1 MNRIV
6 AAIFHAPMGTTEAE
20 RFVEV
25 GRLASTEDLIRI
37 LRPSVDEILVVTRD
51 GDDAEP
57 SRPLDVHVVH
67 PNLDRPFHL
76 GDTLKQLVR
85 EYDIDALLYFGSG
98 SGGLLSSDS
107 LDTLIAFA
115 EREDP
120 GALFN
125 NFYSCD
131 FAVFASAS
139 SLLTATLPASDN
151 GLGFALSDAGI
162 RCFPLLRSVETEFD
176 IDTPTDLILLRASG
190 RGGANVRRFL
200 ETSAFEHPTLS
211 AVCEHLADRS
221 SFVHLSGRINPT
233 TWGAFERQVACRT
246 VGVVE
251 GRGMRAYDDSHPLL
265 LQRILREDGPADFF
279 ERLAEITDA
288 AVIDTR
294 PLLAV
299 DGRVPPTSD
308 RFASDLFR
316 VEEVDDPRWRA
327 FTQAAA
333 DAPIPVL
340 LGGHS
345 LVSGGLYLLAE
356 ASWKGRG
363 LIRRLHPEPFTGRND
378 RT

>member
-1 MNRIV
+1 MTRIV
-6 AAIFHAPMGTTEAE
+6 ATIFHPPMGTTEPE
-20 RFVEV
+20 RFVEA
-25 GRLASTEDLIRI
+25 GRLASTEDLIRT
-37 LRPSVDEILVVTRD
+37 LRPRVDEILVVTRD
-51 GDDAEP
+51 GTEP
-57 SRPLDVHVVH
+57 SRSLDVHLIH
-67 PNLDRPFHL
+67 PALDRPFHL
-76 GDTLKQLVR
+76 GDTLQRLVR
-85 EYDIDALLYFGSG
+85 EFDIEALLYFGSG

-107 LDTLIAFA
+107 IDTLIAFA
-115 EREDP
+115 ERGEP

-131 FAVFASAS
+131 FAVFASAL

-151 GLGFALSDAGI
+151 GLGFAMSDAGI

-176 IDTPTDLILLRASG
+176 IDTPTDLILLRAST
-190 RGGANVRRFL
+190 RGGASVRRFL
-200 ETSAFEHPTLS
+200 EISAFEHPTLP
-211 AVCEHLADRS
+211 AVCDRLADRS

-233 TWGAFERQVACRT
+233 TWGSFERHVACRT
-246 VGVVE
+246 AGVVE
-251 GRGMRAYDDSHPLL
+251 GRGMRAYGNSHPLL
-265 LQRILREDGPADFF
+265 LQRILREDGPNGFF

-294 PLLAV
+294 PLLAI
-299 DGRVPPTSD
+299 DGRLPPASD
-308 RFASDLFR
+308 RFASDLFL
-316 VEEVDDPRWRA
+316 VGEIDDPRWRT

-333 DAPIPVL
+333 DASIPVL

-345 LVSGGLYLLAE
+345 LVSGGLYLLAD

>member
-1 MNRIV
+1 MNRIA
-6 AAIFHAPMGTTEAE
+6 AAIFHAPLGTTEAE

-51 GDDAEP
+51 GDAAEP
-57 SRPLDVHVVH
+57 SRPLDVHLVH
-67 PNLDRPFHL
+67 PDLGRPFHL

-85 EYDIDALLYFGSG
+85 EYDVDALLYFGSG

-190 RGGANVRRFL
+190 RGGASVRRFL

-211 AVCEHLADRS
+211 AVCKRLADRS

-233 TWGAFERQVACRT
+233 TWGTFERQVACRT
-246 VGVVE
+246 AGVVE
-251 GRGMRAYDDSHPLL
+251 GRGMRAYGNSHPLL
-265 LQRILREDGPADFF
+265 LQRILREDGPAAFF

-294 PLLAV
+294 PLLAI

-316 VEEVDDPRWRA
+316 VEEVNDPRWRA
-327 FTQAAA
+327 FTQAAV

-356 ASWKGRG
+356 ASWKGRA
-363 LIRRLHPEPFTGRND
+363 LIRRLHPEPFTGGND
-378 RT
+378 QT

>member
-20 RFVEV
+20 QFVEA

-37 LRPSVDEILVVTRD
+37 LRPSVDEILVVTHN
-51 GDDAEP
+51 GDAAEP
-57 SRPLDVHVVH
+57 SRPLDVRLVH
-67 PNLDRPFHL
+67 PDLDRPFHL

-115 EREDP
+115 EREEP

-131 FAVFASAS
+131 FAVFASALP
-139 SLLTATLPASDN
+139 LLTATLPASDN

-190 RGGANVRRFL
+190 RGAASLRRFL
-200 ETSAFEHPTLS
+200 ETSAFEPPTLS
-211 AVCEHLADRS
+211 AVCERLADRS

-233 TWGAFERQVACRT
+233 TWGVFERQVACRT
-246 VGVVE
+246 AGVVE
-251 GRGMRAYDDSHPLL
+251 GRGMRAYGDSHPLL
-265 LQRILREDGPADFF
+265 LQRILREDGPAAFF
-279 ERLAEITDA
+279 DRLAEITDA

-299 DGRVPPTSD
+299 DGRLPPAAD
-308 RFASDLFR
+308 RFASDLFL
-316 VEEVDDPRWRA
+316 VGEIGDPRWRA
-327 FTQAAA
+327 FTQAAV

-356 ASWKGRG
+356 ASWKGRD

>member
-20 RFVEV
+20 RFVEA

-51 GDDAEP
+51 GSDVEP
-57 SRPLDVHVVH
+57 SRPLDVHLVH
-67 PNLDRPFHL
+67 PDLDRPFHL

-98 SGGLLSSDS
+98 SGGLLGSDS

-151 GLGFALSDAGI
+151 SLGFALSDAGI

-176 IDTPTDLILLRASG
+176 IDTPTDLILLRVSG
-190 RGGANVRRFL
+190 RGGASVQRFL
-200 ETSAFEHPTLS
+200 ATSAFEHPTLS
-211 AVCEHLADRS
+211 AVCERLADRS

-233 TWGAFERQVACRT
+233 TWGTFERQVACRT
-246 VGVVE
+246 AGVVE
-251 GRGMRAYDDSHPLL
+251 GRGMRAYGNSHPLL
-265 LQRILREDGPADFF
+265 LQRILREDGPSAFF

-327 FTQAAA
+327 FTQAAV

-356 ASWKGRG
+356 ASWKGRD
-363 LIRRLHPEPFTGRND
+363 LIRRLHPEPFTGGND